1 MRHCTVYSTQCEGQ
15 VMNSGSLKGKEKLV
29 PYIQMLLIAISFTVI
44 LCVYSH
50 ISAVQTQTNSEEND
64 NRLR

>member
-1 MRHCTVYSTQCEGQ
+1 
-15 VMNSGSLKGKEKLV
+15 MNSGSLKGKEKLV

-44 LCVYSH
+44 LCIYSH